1 VVVASRAGVPFG
13 IRLDSASPAEVNMLE
28 PVMDE
33 VKLRRRG
40 RPIAPQRIIV
50 DRGYDAD
57 WLRWQMAK
65 RGIEMICPHRRGRVK
80 SSLQDGRA
88 LRRYQRRWIVER
100 TIAWLTNYRRI
111 LVRHDHNLKMYK
123 AFVHVACMLIA
134 LRQF

>member
-1 VVVASRAGVPFG
+1 
-13 IRLDSASPAEVNMLE
+13 MLE
-28 PVMDE
+28 SVLAD

-40 RPIAPQRIIV
+40 ASVAPQRVIV

-57 WLRWQMAK
+57 WLRWNLAY

-80 SSLQDGRA
+80 PSQQDGRA
-88 LRRYQRRWIVER
+88 LRRYKRRWIIER
-100 TIAWLTNYRRI
+100 TIAWLTNFRRI

>member
-1 VVVASRAGVPFG
+1 
-13 IRLDSASPAEVNMLE
+13 
-28 PVMDE
+28 MDQ
-33 VKLRRRG
+33 VKLRRRS
-40 RPIAPQRIIV
+40 RPIPPRRVIV

-57 WLRWQMAK
+57 WLRWSMAK

-80 SSLQDGRA
+80 PSLQDGRA